1 MPKLKKRIAY
11 QGLDK
16 YNVYKEDTDNS
27 IFNIQNVPNIF
38 PLGKSYFLILGS
50 LSLKQESDI
59 LVEIIDAGGNTVYYE
74 IPRYLEATGR
84 AISVWVF
91 SRMTPGPATIT
102 ILGQLENVPKEWKGK
117 YNVKRTLTVVI
128 NPLISNSEPIR
139 FETPPVVSSST
150 ADRAHLYMPES
161 VTYLQTYTNAL
172 YNAYGEYIPA
182 ENKYKV
188 HLYTLAVPPTT
199 PPIAANGLFTLGN
212 LTVGG
217 ATLTSSY
224 SASYELIAPDVF
236 YVDPPPFVLASI
248 DVANRYLITYG
259 SDTNRR
265 IPHYIYNFDDN
276 TGWAMHYQS
285 TDTGSL
291 TVFTSSFAKINI
303 DNLQTFS
310 GKIDSVKVFKKSLS
324 DVNYSLMGEFPA
336 TPLELFIS
344 RSNSI
349 DNLIGKFDTQIWLA
363 QNWTSSSITGGAT
376 VDATYVQKT
385 DINLYESMF
394 MSQSTSNP
402 ESFKVYPKNTNIQL
416 NANSEY
422 SVYMNIAGQLDS
434 TTGTNAEMNV
444 YISGSAV
451 RHTILDDHLGKKIAK
466 ISATRQFTNFGQQI
480 FNFVSDELGTGALVF
495 EIVSGKWNVSDISL
509 KHASDEGFN
518 PDNLIIY
525 VPLNNIK
532 RNEIANFK
540 VEFLNSKKE
549 SSYDII
555 ETVVPTFLKN
565 NPVYIDL
572 EDNIITGSIHIGRDA
587 SSGIELAGKDAPRI
601 KSIEYP
607 GFTDAISTAVGGFL
621 AYSGSPEELSD
632 SVFDG
637 YSGVGFE
644 LHTGEVAGPNP
655 TGGSLAFR
663 YDPTNGSYL
672 IITASLYALPG
683 SNVATGSGGG
693 GGTGSAGLW
702 TASVDGTYIDRLSD
716 VKISGSLYLSR
727 SLYDADGSSGS
738 DGAILSSDPNGLAK
752 WTDHVKAPSF
762 LGIAVSNEYTP
773 ITSSATYVAMYMP
786 HDFTLEDIK
795 ASLSV
800 SGSADLTLDVLK
812 NGASL
817 LSGNYITIS
826 GSVYTGSLEDINTA
840 LLAND
845 RIDVQVITDGSGS
858 SGLKVY
864 LVGSSSLSLVYTASY
879 AISASYAGSAS
890 WIESS
895 SYAATASYLAGA
907 TSGLWTASLDGTKIS
922 RYSDVEITGSETI
935 IGSLIVDD
943 VGGGTTIH
951 SDVIYISGS
960 SDIQIGKIDSA
971 WIRVLQSSGVINLSG
986 SISVN
991 NSLLDIAGPTHIGS
1005 LLTNIHQLTGSLY
1018 ITGSQQISG
1027 SLTVKNSV
1035 DINGNLTSSNTNLFG
1050 EIHVLKNTYLGDN
1063 TTDKVEVTGSFNAYD
1078 MTGSLFGTSSWAES
1092 ASNAISASY
1101 APSAGAGLWTAS
1113 LDGTYISRLG
1123 NVWVTGSL
1131 DVTGPFTS
1139 SGDNTLGGLRVVKNT
1154 YLGDGITDRTEVTGT
1169 LNVSDGI
1176 TGSLDGTAS
1185 YAAISAYAAGAGSSS
1200 QAVSSSYSLSSSY
1213 AVSASWAPGTG
1224 GSSGFGGY
1232 ASQSFSNSPTW
1243 SFAHNLTTTY
1253 PVFEIYDNSQNVII
1267 PSEIIVVNANN
1278 SLIQFPTSQ
1287 SGYAVASV
1295 GGNTL
1300 SASYA
1305 ESSSYALSASWAPGG
1320 STPGGSGVGDKIF
1333 LWQNFN

>member
-172 YNAYGEYIPA
+172 YNAYGEYIPT

-385 DINLYESMF
+385 NINLYESMF

-607 GFTDAISTAVGGFL
+607 GFTDAISTGVGGFL

-632 SVFDG
+632 SVFDP

-644 LHTGEVAGPNP
+644 LHTGESVPNG
-655 TGGSLAFR
+655 GGSLAFR
-663 YDPTNGSYL
+663 YDPTAGSYL

-683 SNVATGSGGG
+683 SNVATGSG
-693 GGTGSAGLW
+693 
-702 TASVDGTYIDRLSD
+702 
-716 VKISGSLYLSR
+716 
-727 SLYDADGSSGS
+727 
-738 DGAILSSDPNGLAK
+738 
-752 WTDHVKAPSF
+752 
-762 LGIAVSNEYTP
+762 
-773 ITSSATYVAMYMP
+773 
-786 HDFTLEDIK
+786 
-795 ASLSV
+795 
-800 SGSADLTLDVLK
+800 
-812 NGASL
+812 
-817 LSGNYITIS
+817 
-826 GSVYTGSLEDINTA
+826 
-840 LLAND
+840 
-845 RIDVQVITDGSGS
+845 
-858 SGLKVY
+858 
-864 LVGSSSLSLVYTASY
+864 
-879 AISASYAGSAS
+879 
-890 WIESS
+890 
-895 SYAATASYLAGA
+895 
-907 TSGLWTASLDGTKIS
+907 
-922 RYSDVEITGSETI
+922 
-935 IGSLIVDD
+935 
-943 VGGGTTIH
+943 
-951 SDVIYISGS
+951 
-960 SDIQIGKIDSA
+960 
-971 WIRVLQSSGVINLSG
+971 
-986 SISVN
+986 
-991 NSLLDIAGPTHIGS
+991 
-1005 LLTNIHQLTGSLY
+1005 
-1018 ITGSQQISG
+1018 
-1027 SLTVKNSV
+1027 
-1035 DINGNLTSSNTNLFG
+1035 
-1050 EIHVLKNTYLGDN
+1050 
-1063 TTDKVEVTGSFNAYD
+1063 
-1078 MTGSLFGTSSWAES
+1078 
-1092 ASNAISASY
+1092 
-1101 APSAGAGLWTAS
+1101 LWTAS

-1123 NVWVTGSL
+1123 DVWITGSL
-1131 DVTGPFTS
+1131 HTTGPFTG
-1139 SGDNTLGGLRVVKNT
+1139 SGDTLLGVLRVAKNT
-1154 YLGDGITDRTEVTGT
+1154 YLGDSISDIVEITGSLNITGSQ
-1169 LNVSDGI
+1169 NMVGDVGI
-1176 TGSLDGTAS
+1176 TGSLTANATSKFNSGLDIIGTSSFQYNASDKSMRIVPTSTESVLLLTKNGDGIIDIRDNGGFGYVGLQSQGSTVTVNGATADVQS
-1185 YAAISAYAAGAGSSS
+1185 GKITLSADTIWLLGQTYPLKLA
-1200 QAVSSSYSLSSSY
+1200 
-1213 AVSASWAPGTG
+1213 GTG
-1224 GSSGFGGY
+1224 GVEVTGSADFNKDLNVSG
-1232 ASQSFSNSPTW
+1232 SITRK
-1243 SFAHNLTTTY
+1243 TK
-1253 PVFEIYDNSQNVII
+1253 VIGAYHGDF
-1267 PSEIIVVNANN
+1267 PS
-1278 SLIQFPTSQ
+1278 
-1287 SGYAVASV
+1287 
-1295 GGNTL
+1295 
-1300 SASYA
+1300 
-1305 ESSSYALSASWAPGG
+1305 
-1320 STPGGSGVGDKIF
+1320 STPTTDIQEGDTYFDSDTTKVYLFAGGFWRAI
-1333 LWQNFN
+1333 L

>member
-1 MPKLKKRIAY
+1 
-11 QGLDK
+11 
-16 YNVYKEDTDNS
+16 
-27 IFNIQNVPNIF
+27 
-38 PLGKSYFLILGS
+38 
-50 LSLKQESDI
+50 
-59 LVEIIDAGGNTVYYE
+59 
-74 IPRYLEATGR
+74 
-84 AISVWVF
+84 
-91 SRMTPGPATIT
+91 
-102 ILGQLENVPKEWKGK
+102 
-117 YNVKRTLTVVI
+117 
-128 NPLISNSEPIR
+128 
-139 FETPPVVSSST
+139 
-150 ADRAHLYMPES
+150 
-161 VTYLQTYTNAL
+161 
-172 YNAYGEYIPA
+172 
-182 ENKYKV
+182 
-188 HLYTLAVPPTT
+188 LAF
-199 PPIAANGLFTLGN
+199 PPIAVPTFLNGLVYMDN
-212 LTVGG
+212 LTVDGV
-217 ATLTSSY
+217 AFTSSY
-224 SASYELIAPDVF
+224 SASYKLIDAEHF
-236 YVDPPPFVLASI
+236 YVDPPPFVYDKLKTEKAKYWVIYDDAGDGKLSSI
-248 DVANRYLITYG
+248 
-259 SDTNRR
+259 
-265 IPHYIYNFDDN
+265 PKYIYNFDSTYSWSLN
-276 TGWAMHYQS
+276 YQV
-285 TDTGSL
+285 TDTGSMTPL
-291 TVFTSSFAKINI
+291 TASFGKIDVI
-303 DNLQTFS
+303 NLQTFS
-310 GKIDSVKVFKKSLS
+310 GKIDSVKVYKKNLTS
-324 DVNYSLMGEFPA
+324 DTGFVLMGEFPA
-336 TPLELFIS
+336 ESSELFVS

-349 DNLIGKFDTQIWLA
+349 DNFIGQFTSE
-363 QNWTSSSITGGAT
+363 NWIAANWASSSITGGTLIEAAH
-376 VDATYVQKT
+376 VKQSDLNIY
-385 DINLYESMF
+385 NSLF
-394 MSQSTSNP
+394 LSQSENKA
-402 ESFKVYPKNTNIQL
+402 EIFKAYPKNTKMQFYGG
-416 NANSEY
+416 AEY
-422 SVYMNIAGQLDS
+422 TTTLTLVGQPLS
-434 TTGTNAEMNV
+434 QGETAEMNIYV
-444 YISGSAV
+444 SGSAFN
-451 RHTILDDHLGKKIAK
+451 HTILDDQLGKLVANIATK
-466 ISATRQFTNFGQQI
+466 EFMNYGERV
-480 FNFVSDELGTGALVF
+480 FNFVADYTNTGTIVL
-495 EIVSGKWNVSDISL
+495 EIVSGRWNVANVSVQA
-509 KHASDEGFN
+509 ASDDGFN
-518 PDNLIIY
+518 PDNLQIY
-525 VPLNNIK
+525 IPLDNIK
-532 RNEIANFK
+532 RNEIVNFK
-540 VEFLNSKKE
+540 LEFLNNRKE
-549 SSYDII
+549 SASTKI
-555 ETVVPTFLKN
+555 ETVLPTLLKN
-565 NPVYIDL
+565 NPVYIEL
-572 EDNIITGSIHIGRDA
+572 EDNIVTGSISIGSTA
-587 SSGIELAGKDAPRI
+587 KTGLILAGKDAPTI
-601 KSIEYP
+601 KSVEYR
-607 GFTDAISTAVGGFL
+607 GFENALNTTVGGVL
-621 AYSGSPEELSD
+621 MYSGSPSELTN
-632 SVFDG
+632 SVFDP

-644 LHTGEVAGPNP
+644 LHTGEMAGPNP
-655 TGGSLAFR
+655 GGGSLAFR
-663 YDPTNGSYL
+663 YDPTAGSYL

-693 GGTGSAGLW
+693 GTGGIW
-702 TASVDGTYIDRLSD
+702 TASADGTYISRLSN
-716 VKISGSLYLSR
+716 VKISGSIYLSR

-1224 GSSGFGGY
+1224 GGSSGFGGY